1 MGDRRPS
8 WGKPSVT
15 TRPLK
20 STIERGDRLD
30 RIVVTIL
37 GNHHERRCTSPPPAV
52 VLEQDRAPHFRPRRE
67 LRKAFRDQ
75 FGRNHDPA
83 RRRARRVVQR
93 SFSIIRF
100 SAVRSATAS
109 SSVNSSCIPAH
120 FAPPGAKSLCSI
132 VFPRGEDKR
141 EHQKRRDQE
150 EVGKGHHRGALSRT
164 HLVAREGARDPPN
177 DRAYRQEDGGY
188 ESNRVQQHSMLAANW
203 PSRTFTLSN
212 TSVDPS
218 EDLLHRGVWILSNSP
233 PERRDHLLLRGPW
246 SGRIARACIR
256 HGVPATV
263 VGAMH

>member
-1 MGDRRPS
+1 MSSPS
-8 WGKPSVT
+8 KACTPHRWHA
-15 TRPLK
+15 
-20 STIERGDRLD
+20 TIVICFSPGARL
-30 RIVVTIL
+30 
-37 GNHHERRCTSPPPAV
+37 
-52 VLEQDRAPHFRPRRE
+52 
-67 LRKAFRDQ
+67 
-75 FGRNHDPA
+75 PA
-83 RRRARRVVQR
+83 RTFV
-93 SFSIIRF
+93 SII
-100 SAVRSATAS
+100 
-109 SSVNSSCIPAH
+109 
-120 FAPPGAKSLCSI
+120 PPGRKD
-132 VFPRGEDKR
+132 ER

-188 ESNRVQQHSMLAANW
+188 ESNPVQQHSMLAANW

-263 VGAMH
+263 VGAMHLAEQPREALHKAGSRRHAEQHRAVHLHPRWELRKALCDTLCRDHHGDRSLMALIVVWHSSGMPEDGDQLLPEFLK